1 MDEREAERRA
11 HPRLSV
17 SAAARVNAAGR
28 HANYLVRN
36 ISAGGALLSG
46 RATLPSATNVN
57 VCFFFLRSL
66 AELELSGRVLRCETE
81 VEGFALV
88 AIAFH
93 DITTKVAAIVDSP
106 AERAPTSGAVVLADS
121 RVPHLRVLAQQI
133 CQASATSVL
142 LARTPLEVVRCI
154 HANSAV
160 SAVFASRVGDELWAV
175 QVLSIVCDD
184 FPTVRRVLVCP
195 RDQCEGAS
203 SLMLSGTVQAVLPE
217 SFTAAELARAL
228 GDP

>member
-1 MDEREAERRA
+1 
-11 HPRLSV
+11 
-17 SAAARVNAAGR
+17 
-28 HANYLVRN
+28 
-36 ISAGGALLSG
+36 
-46 RATLPSATNVN
+46 
-57 VCFFFLRSL
+57 
-66 AELELSGRVLRCETE
+66 VLRCETE